1 MLLQPCDGRGNV
13 LERRKLVLLIVAS
26 VTMLSGCADV
36 PALLRRHTYPPNFK
50 YITREQLH
58 SAMWQLADNVRALD
72 AVMRQPG
79 PIDAARH
86 AEVERLLLAMRDD
99 TAALQASGRPTNHP
113 LIGEYLKTF
122 QRDVSQ
128 ALAGVEAVPPSY
140 YLAGSIS
147 GACLPCQ
154 TPD

>member
-1 MLLQPCDGRGNV
+1 V

-79 PIDAARH
+79 PINAARH

-99 TAALQASGRPTNHP
+99 TATPQAHGRPTNHP
-113 LIGEYLKTF
+113 LISEHLKTF
-122 QRDVSQ
+122 QSDVARLSRESRRYRR
-128 ALAGVEAVPPSY
+128 AITWSVPSPGPVCPAKPRTSP
-140 YLAGSIS
+140 
-147 GACLPCQ
+147 PCAIR
-154 TPD
+154 